1 MMGRAHRLVE
11 SQEVT
16 ATMVLADS
24 LDEQDLLESIIDSA
38 KPPIPSDC
46 RHMHYL
52 LYTPFRYPPL
62 QFGSRFGTRTERGIF
77 YASRQIQTC
86 MAEVAYYRFCWW
98 YDMLEAPPHAIDT
111 CHTLFEFSYRS
122 DSGVDLSSY
131 DYAEAADELKNPV
144 SYTDT
149 QALGQRLREQSTE
162 VLVYPSARCV
172 NGGRNIALFSPSAI
186 FSNTPELPQS
196 TLCHTRAEVVFFAIM
211 ERKHEFKLDA
221 FLVDGELPRPA
232 A

>member
-16 ATMVLADS
+16 ATLLLTDS
-24 LDEQDLLESIIDSA
+24 LAEQDLLEAIIDSA
-38 KPPIPSDC
+38 KPPVPDDC
-46 RHMHYL
+46 QHMHYL

-62 QFGSRFGTRTERGIF
+62 KYGSRFGSRAERGIF
-77 YASRQIQTC
+77 YASRQAQTC

-98 YDMLEAPPHAIDT
+98 HDMLEAPPHAIDS

-122 DSGVDLSSY
+122 DSGVDFSSY
-131 DYAEAADELKNPV
+131 DYAESSEELKDRS
-144 SYTDT
+144 SYRET
-149 QALGQRLREQSTE
+149 QALGKRVRESAVE

-172 NGGRNIALFSPSAI
+172 NGGRNIALFHPAAI

-196 TLCHTRAEVVFFAIM
+196 TLCHTRANVVFFAIM
-211 ERKHEFKLDA
+211 ERKLEFSLDS
-221 FLVDGELPRPA
+221 FLVDGKLLRPES
-232 A
+232 

>member
-1 MMGRAHRLVE
+1 MGRAHRLVE

-24 LDEQDLLESIIDSA
+24 LEEQDLLETIIDSA

-46 RHMHYL
+46 QHMHYL

-62 QFGSRFGTRTERGIF
+62 QFGSRFGTRAERGIF
-77 YASRQIQTC
+77 YASRQMHTC

-122 DSGVDLSSY
+122 DAGIDLSSY
-131 DYAEAADELKNPV
+131 DYADVADELKDPI
-144 SYTDT
+144 SYTAT
-149 QALGQRLREQSTE
+149 QQLGQRLREQSAE

-172 NGGRNIALFSPSAI
+172 NGGRNIALFSPAAI

-196 TLCHTRAEVVFFAIM
+196 TLCHTRADVVFFAIM
-211 ERKHEFKLDA
+211 ERKQEFKLDA
-221 FLVDGELPRPA
+221 FLVDGVLPRPA